1 MITTEFSIRRLSS
14 VIIDKFRTP
23 HSNKSTVFFFFKYF
37 FIFLKISIFSHK
49 NFFKGFFQRSC
60 YPLNF
65 FHFYPA
71 HLANL
76 PLVLSLFSQNCIVHT
91 FSINPWTFCPFYLI
105 QNFEKVCYDEVVNC
119 QNYQF
124 PDLTF
129 PISCLS
135 RTVGGVCP

>member
-1 MITTEFSIRRLSS
+1 MITTEFSIRCLSS

-23 HSNKSTVFFFFKYF
+23 HSDKSTVFFFFKCF
-37 FIFLKISIFSHK
+37 FIFLMPYFFK
-49 NFFKGFFQRSC
+49 NYFKGFFQRSC

-91 FSINPWTFCPFYLI
+91 FSIKLWTFCPFYLI

-119 QNYQF
+119 KNCQF
-124 PDLTF
+124 PDLTSL
-129 PISCLS
+129 ISCLS